1 MMQTYFTLNA
11 WREALA
17 RIFEGFA
24 EQDNVSPAWL
34 VNPSTNRRLKLDK
47 FYPEIS
53 VAVRFKG
60 LTAKGQGRKSDLEI
74 LEEEARERTRAE
86 LCREHGVHLATIDL
100 HEDPVKQIEG
110 LIGVLARAGRSLAQ
124 SDRPAEEKA
133 RWMPALAAARSR
145 AEQLR
150 SRLTKD
156 PEQMLETL
164 AAAWRDRE
172 ANLALQLRTAS
183 SASSPE
189 AAVAVVLKPGQ
200 RVRHVRFGEGVITQI
215 QGEGPEAIIVILFD
229 AAEERTFRADLLADK
244 VEVLE

>member
-1 MMQTYFTLNA
+1 MMQNYFALNA

-24 EQDNVSPAWL
+24 EQDNVSPTWL

-47 FYPEIS
+47 FYPEIA

-86 LCREHGVHLATIDL
+86 LCRRHGVHLATIDL
-100 HEDPVKQIEG
+100 NEDPVKQLEG
-110 LIGVLARAGRSLAQ
+110 LLGVLARASRSLAQ

-150 SRLTKD
+150 SRLAKD

-172 ANLALQLRTAS
+172 ANLALQLRSA

-200 RVRHVRFGEGVITQI
+200 RVRHVRFGEGVITHI
-215 QGEGPEAIIVILFD
+215 QGEGPEAMVAILFD
-229 AAEERTFRADLLADK
+229 AADERTFRADLLADK
-244 VEVLE
+244 IEVLE

>member
-1 MMQTYFTLNA
+1 MMHTYSALSA

-17 RIFEGFA
+17 RIFEGFT
-24 EQDNVSPAWL
+24 EQDNVSPTWL

-53 VAVRFKG
+53 VAVRFVG

-74 LEEEARERTRAE
+74 LEEEARERTRAA

-100 HEDPVKQIEG
+100 NEDPVKQLDG
-110 LIGVLARAGRSLAQ
+110 LIGVLARASRSLAQ
-124 SDRPAEEKA
+124 SDRPAEDKV
-133 RWMPALAAARSR
+133 RRMPALAAARAR

-150 SRLTKD
+150 SRLAKD
-156 PEQMLETL
+156 PEQMLENL

-172 ANLALQLRTAS
+172 ANLALPLRAA
-183 SASSPE
+183 SASSSE
-189 AAVAVVLKPGQ
+189 AAAAVVLKPGQ
-200 RVRHVRFGEGVITQI
+200 RVRHIRFGEGTITQI
-215 QGEGPEAIIVILFD
+215 EGEGPEAMVSILFD
-229 AAEERTFRADLLADK
+229 TADLRTFRADLLADK